1 VAHLVTLGGDSVVTR
16 GGECTVTNLGW
27 CRFGDDNSVEALRS
41 CGGSFLR
48 GYPEDYVVAGRE
60 GVAGDEVELRRS

>member
-1 VAHLVTLGGDSVVTR
+1 MLC
-16 GGECTVTNLGW
+16 GECRVVNSGW
-27 CRFGDDNSVEALRS
+27 CRFGDDNIVEALRS